1 MDKLSNY
8 DIVFIKLSKGN
19 HLFNYKLDSSFFL
32 NFENTIITDCNI
44 DVAISLNKDQPHV
57 FDMDFTVNGTIAAI
71 CDRCL
76 DTINLPINYQFN
88 LLVKQTEKIKENE
101 HDITYISLADYQ
113 INVAKYIY
121 DVCHLAV
128 PMKILCAES
137 DKKTCNTIVE
147 KKLKELAPNNRSSKT
162 EEDPRW
168 DVLKTLVNPKKEN
181 E

>member
-1 MDKLSNY
+1 M
-8 DIVFIKLSKGN
+8 
-19 HLFNYKLDSSFFL
+19 
-32 NFENTIITDCNI
+32 
-44 DVAISLNKDQPHV
+44 
-57 FDMDFTVNGTIAAI
+57 
-71 CDRCL
+71 
-76 DTINLPINYQFN
+76 
-88 LLVKQTEKIKENE
+88 VKQTEKIKENE